1 MRMIEPAPEV
11 RSTAG
16 HGSRLTI
23 TPHVRR
29 ERAVVRLTLP
39 MASCPKPFHASL
51 GKTNSAPPENN
62 FPSSTQPTR
71 ERSSIFFQF
80 ATKYTIDPVPV
91 AHILKCAR
99 QGFPVRTVKATGCL
113 SCFLIAIPIVQSLY

>member
-1 MRMIEPAPEV
+1 MQASRSPAHPADGILSEAV
-11 RSTAG
+11 
-16 HGSRLTI
+16 SRIIGQDEL
-23 TPHVRR
+23 
-29 ERAVVRLTLP
+29 RA
-39 MASCPKPFHASL
+39 
-51 GKTNSAPPENN
+51 PENN

-80 ATKYTIDPVPV
+80 STKYTIDPVPV
-91 AHILKCAR
+91 AHILECAR